1 MHVLV
6 TGGAGFIG
14 SQLVDLHLAQ
24 GHKVHVVDDLS
35 TGDITNVERHA
46 DNPLFK
52 FDQADLLTF
61 ERIREVAAWA
71 DRIYHMAAV
80 VGVFRVLEDPTAVL
94 ASNIAACE
102 RLLRAVAAAN
112 WKPEVVIAS
121 SSEVYGHRQD
131 DNLRET
137 DELIITSGLN
147 PRWSYST
154 SKIADEALGVA
165 FAAKYGIPITL
176 IRFFNTIGPRQRG
189 KYGMVVPRFVRQA
202 VNGEPVTVFG
212 DGQQTRSFC
221 DVRDTV
227 QFLDQ
232 LASRSHEGIE
242 VVNVGND
249 REISILDL
257 AKLVIERAGS
267 DSEIQLV
274 DYKRAYGEPYEDIRR
289 RHPNLDLL
297 HSLTQH
303 RHHYTLEDTI
313 DDLITE
319 VKKQTGEL
327 NHGDDAV
334 LRSQSGDGTQPDR
347 VAAWAGSNRSNTA

>member
-14 SQLVDLHLAQ
+14 SHLVDLHLQ
-24 GHKVHVVDDLS
+24 LGHQVHVVDDLS
-35 TGDITNVERHA
+35 TGDLANIERHA

-52 FDQADLLTF
+52 FDHADLLTF
-61 ERIREVAAWA
+61 DRIREVATWA

-102 RLLRAVAAAN
+102 RLLRAVAASN
-112 WKPEVVIAS
+112 WKPEVVLAS
-121 SSEVYGHRQD
+121 SSEVYGHRED

-137 DELIITSGLN
+137 DELIITAGLS

-165 FAAKYGIPITL
+165 FAHKHHIPITL
-176 IRFFNTIGPRQRG
+176 VRFFNTIGPRQRG

-202 VNGEPVTVFG
+202 VSGQPVTVFG

-221 DVRDTV
+221 DARDTV
-227 QFLDQ
+227 RFLDE
-232 LASRSHEGIE
+232 LAGRSHKGIK

-257 AKLVIERAGS
+257 ARLVIERAES
-267 DSEIQLV
+267 QSEIQFV
-274 DYKRAYGEPYEDIRR
+274 DYKSAYGEPYEDIRR

-297 HSLTQH
+297 KSLTRH
-303 RHHYTLEDTI
+303 RHQYTLEDTI
-313 DDLITE
+313 DYLIA
-319 VKKQTGEL
+319 EL
-327 NHGDDAV
+327 RSHSGGLKHGDNAV
-334 LRSQSGDGTQPDR
+334 LRSQSGNDSESDR
-347 VAAWAGSNRSNTA
+347 VVAWPRSHHSDTA